1 METTLKLI
9 FLDIDGVLNSND
21 FAVWCAT
28 TDEGKQFIKDGGHH
42 WVDPNVVNRIIKI
55 CDETEAGIV
64 LSSSW
69 RFWNLESTIEDLNR
83 YRDLKGIAERLIGVT
98 PRLKMSSSYRGPE
111 IQWFLD
117 NIVKPPIDPYNRFYD
132 YDFFKQAKRKKISYC
147 IIDDDT
153 DMLPEQMDNF
163 VNTDFMV
170 GLTDE
175 DTNKIIAILNK

>member
-1 METTLKLI
+1 METLKLI

-21 FAVWCAT
+21 FAEWCV

-42 WVDPNVVNRIIKI
+42 WVDPSAVSRIADI
-55 CDETEAGIV
+55 CDVTGAGIV

-69 RFWNLESTIEDLNR
+69 RYGTIDETKENLKR
-83 YRDLKGIAERLIGVT
+83 FRDLSKISDRLIGIT
-98 PRLKMSSSYRGPE
+98 PRLRMSSSFRGPE

-117 NIVKPPIDPYNRFYD
+117 NIGQPPIEPYNRFYD
-132 YDFFKQAKRKKISYC
+132 YDFFKFAKHKQITYC

-153 DMLPEQMDNF
+153 DMLEEQKNNF

-170 GLTDE
+170 GLTE
-175 DTNKIIAILNK
+175 ANKENIIKILNE